1 MLPLSDFQEAHL
13 KLKEVLQPTNL
24 IFSDVFSKE
33 SQNQVYI
40 KPENM
45 QRTGSF
51 KVRGAY
57 NKIAKLTEEEKA
69 RGVIAA
75 SAGNHAQG
83 VALSA
88 SMQGIKA
95 TIVMP
100 KHTPLIKVN
109 ATKQYGAEV
118 VLYGDI
124 YDEAYQKARELQ
136 EEHGYVFV
144 HPFDDKEVI
153 EGQGT
158 IALEILEELP
168 DADVLLVP
176 IGGGGLV
183 AGVAAAAKAIKPSI
197 KVIGVEP
204 EGAACALLGMKSG
217 YPVNLRA
224 VSTIAEGAAVRR
236 VGDLALQY
244 MREYVDEIITVSDY
258 DLVEAFLLFVE
269 RHKMVAEGA
278 GLLSLAALK
287 KIHERGKNIVS
298 VVSGGNIDVTTIASL
313 INKGLIIRGRIFT
326 FTVNLLD
333 RPGELFLISQIIAEA
348 GANVIQLDHN
358 QFKNLARFMDVEL
371 HVTVET
377 NGKEHIKKL
386 TEEFASKGYQI
397 VPMDSEK
404 VF

>member
-1 MLPLSDFQEAHL
+1 MLTLEDFQEVEERL
-13 KLKEVLQPTNL
+13 QEVLQPTNL
-24 IFSDVFSKE
+24 IYSDVFSRE
-33 SQNQVYI
+33 SQNEVYI

-51 KVRGAY
+51 KVRGAF
-57 NKIAKLTEEEKA
+57 NKIAKLTDEEKA
-69 RGVIAA
+69 CGVIAA

-100 KHTPLIKVN
+100 THTPLLKVN

-118 VLYGDI
+118 VLHGGI

-136 EEHGYVFV
+136 DEYGYVFV
-144 HPFDDKEVI
+144 HPFDDKDVI

-158 IALEILEELP
+158 VALEILKELP
-168 DADVLLVP
+168 DAEVILVP

-183 AGVAAAAKAIKPSI
+183 AGVAAAAKAVKPSI

-204 EGAACALLGMKSG
+204 EGAACALLGIKTG
-217 YPVNLRA
+217 HPINLPS

-236 VGDLALQY
+236 VGDLTLQCI
-244 MREYVDEIITVSDY
+244 RDYVDEIVTVSDY
-258 DLVEAFLLFVE
+258 DLVEAFLLLVE
-269 RHKMVAEGA
+269 RHKVVAEGA

-287 KIHERGKNIVS
+287 KIHEKGKKVVS
-298 VVSGGNIDVTTIASL
+298 IVSGGNIDVTTVASL

-326 FTVNLLD
+326 FTVNLLN
-333 RPGELFLISQIIAEA
+333 RPGELCLISQIIAES

-377 NGKEHIKKL
+377 NGKDHIQKL
-386 TEEFASKGYQI
+386 TDMFASKGYQI
-397 VPMDSEK
+397 VPVDSEK